1 MRDSPPSL
9 SVQLV
14 AAAVLGYRRKRR
26 RSGCCFPNGGW
37 EGVFRSLSAC
47 DIGKEWEGDRGRKRR
62 EKGVKGGISEE
73 CQQCSFCSS
82 AFPPKGL
89 SSSLQRGAVLRERI
103 CSPLPRKAAWIV
115 KAAEES
121 SLWLGE
127 KIVAGVPKRV
137 HGRACFFKGKHFCC
151 CPPFL
156 SLRPPFATTT
166 AARGGNISICVNT
179 TAD

>member
-1 MRDSPPSL
+1 MFL
-9 SVQLV
+9 SKT
-14 AAAVLGYRRKRR
+14 GE
-26 RSGCCFPNGGW
+26 
-37 EGVFRSLSAC
+37 EGVFSSLSAC

-137 HGRACFFKGKHFCC
+137 HGRACFLRENTFVVAP
-151 CPPFL
+151 PPFYL
-156 SLRPPFATTT
+156 FAPFATTT
-166 AARGGNISICVNT
+166 AARVGNISICVNT